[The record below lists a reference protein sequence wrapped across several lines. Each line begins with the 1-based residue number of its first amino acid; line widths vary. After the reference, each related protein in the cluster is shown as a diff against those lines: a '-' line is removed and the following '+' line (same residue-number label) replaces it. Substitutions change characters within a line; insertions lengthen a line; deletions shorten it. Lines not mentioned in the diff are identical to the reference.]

1 MRDHRPR
8 VRPEPGLPIALL
20 ALDIDGTLVG
30 DDLHLSARTRA
41 AIAAAIERGVTVV
54 LATGRMPSSA
64 VVFANQLGLT
74 APLIGHQGAV
84 VRSMPRRREAAQ
96 EVTARSRGRVGP
108 ILSHQPLAAAAV
120 REAIAWCRDHGL
132 DPHVNDLEQI
142 VVWADDPRFEDYS
155 AYLGTDAEIVPD
167 LDRAID
173 HPMSKVI
180 AVGEAF
186 RPMALVDEARRHFAG
201 RADVTV
207 SHPRFLEFVAPGVSK
222 GRAVAW
228 LAWRAG
234 IPMSRVM
241 AVGDSLNDLEMIAD
255 AGHGAAMPT
264 APATVRRAARY
275 LAAPVGEDGVAQ
287 LVEALV
293 LPPPDEAAR
302 NAERLAAE
310 VSTLAGPGRPRA
322 GDGASGG
329 PRDRLPDDVPG
340 DTGDVPD
347 GPAAS
352 TAIPG
357 MA

>member
-8 VRPEPGLPIALL
+8 VRPGPELPIALL

-30 DDLHLSARTRA
+30 DDLRLSGRTVA
-41 AIAAAIERGVTVV
+41 AIAGAVERGVTVV

-64 VVFANQLGLT
+64 VVFANQLGLS
-74 APLIGHQGAV
+74 APLVGHQGAV
-84 VRSMPRRREAAQ
+84 VRAMPRRREAGQPA
-96 EVTARSRGRVGP
+96 TPRSRGRVGP
-108 ILSHQPLAAAAV
+108 ILSHQPLAAPAV
-120 REAIAWCRDHGL
+120 REAIAWCRAHGL
-132 DPHVNDLEQI
+132 DPHVNDLERI
-142 VVWADDPRFEDYS
+142 VVWADDPRFDDYS
-155 AYLGTDAEIVPD
+155 AYLGHDAEIVPD

-180 AVGEAF
+180 AVGEAS

-241 AVGDSLNDLEMIAD
+241 AVGDSLNDLEMIGD

-264 APATVRRAARY
+264 APGAVRRAARY
-275 LAAPVGEDGVAQ
+275 LADPVGEDGVAR
-287 LVEALV
+287 LVEQLI
-293 LPPPDEAAR
+293 LPSPHEAAR
-302 NAERLAAE
+302 NAERLAAAADA
-310 VSTLAGPGRPRA
+310 TAGH
-322 GDGASGG
+322 
-329 PRDRLPDDVPG
+329 
-340 DTGDVPD
+340 
-347 GPAAS
+347 AAS
-352 TAIPG
+352 VAIPG
-357 MA
+357 MP